1 MSNHNRREPR
11 PMKTAHL
18 AYGLGDTHARR
29 GGNFEATLA
38 RLRVDAAI
46 EFMCIEGCASEWPKE
61 EK

>member
-1 MSNHNRREPR
+1 
-11 PMKTAHL
+11 MKTAHL

>member
-1 MSNHNRREPR
+1 MKHPRRREPR

-38 RLRVDAAI
+38 RLRFQVAI
-46 EFMCIEGCASEWPKE
+46 DEIFKGTGEWPKE
-61 EK
+61 LES